1 MYSVRAALRPQRIET
16 AGTFG
21 QRVAAQGGY
30 YPFDR
35 ERRRTYPVGGESP
48 ESKGRKPAGRAA
60 DALCMGQG
68 SRDARVQG
76 RETT

>member
-1 MYSVRAALRPQRIET
+1 MRATLRPQRIET

-21 QRVAAQGGY
+21 ERVAAQGGY

-35 ERRRTYPVGGESP
+35 ERRRTHAIGRESP
-48 ESKGRKPAGRAA
+48 ESKGRKPAGRTA

-76 RETT
+76 